1 MRTGFV
7 KRYKGCEIYYKGWCF
22 AVTDKNGLTIFE
34 TESGFPSEI
43 LIVEDWIDENTTD
56 GKLNDNIQK

>member
-1 MRTGFV
+1 MKTGFV
-7 KRYKGCEIYYKGWCF
+7 KYYKGCEIEYKGWCF
-22 AVTDKNGLTIFE
+22 AVIDKNGLTVFE

-43 LIVEDWIDENTTD
+43 STVEDWIEKNITN